1 MAKRVAQA
9 GGTSAQ
15 LASYVGIAKQLV
27 VDTNTF
33 RVHVMDVSTAGGI
46 PLARMT
52 DLQSI
57 DLSRYLTKTD
67 ASSTYLGKNDK
78 AVSAGSAD
86 KAISD
91 ASGNN
96 ISTTYATKEELS
108 TGLDSKQAAGSY
120 LTTESATNTYL
131 TISNASGTYLTK
143 TDASNSYLGKTA
155 NAVSATKATQDGNG
169 NVITATYLTKNDASS
184 TYLGKTAKATSAS
197 LADQAT
203 KASQDAN
210 GNTITEQYATKD
222 ELNNSSQGI
231 DSAILAEQM
240 IGFYNA
246 VEGTNLNQQDYLELG
261 STEWTNSMNEFVNG
275 YEGKYVVYTT
285 RF

>member
-9 GGTSAQ
+9 GGTSNQ
-15 LASYVGIAKQLV
+15 LASYTGIAKQLV
-27 VDTNTF
+27 VNTDTF
-33 RVHVMDVSTAGGI
+33 RVHVMDGATAGGI
-46 PLARMT
+46 PLARLS
-52 DLQSI
+52 DLQNI
-57 DLSRYLTKTD
+57 DLSQYVTNTAADQTYLKIGAK
-67 ASSTYLGKNDK
+67 ASSAET
-78 AVSAGSAD
+78 AD

-275 YEGKYVVYTT
+275 YEGK
-285 RF
+285 